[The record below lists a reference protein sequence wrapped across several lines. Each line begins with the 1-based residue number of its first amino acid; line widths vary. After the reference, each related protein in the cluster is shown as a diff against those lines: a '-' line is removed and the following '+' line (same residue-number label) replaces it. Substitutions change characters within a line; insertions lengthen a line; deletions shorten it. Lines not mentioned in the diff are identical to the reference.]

1 VTDGPDFVSTGVAAK
16 RLGVSIASLTRW
28 ARAGLVRPAY
38 RTPGGQYRWDLDE
51 LREQLRNM
59 PPPGDRD

>member
-1 VTDGPDFVSTGVAAK
+1 VADGPDFVSTGVAAK

-28 ARAGLVRPAY
+28 ARAGLITPAY
-38 RTPGGQYRWDLDE
+38 RTPGGQYRWGLDD

-59 PPPGDRD
+59 PPPGERD